1 MLQCPRML
9 TTKSQKHRP
18 AAEQYFDEHL
28 THNDYYSQDEL
39 RPGRWIG
46 RELERLELKEGDVIS
61 REAFL
66 AFCDNRHPVTGE
78 TLTPRRNR
86 DGKRRLYYDFT
97 CSAPKS
103 VSILGVTMNDERI
116 VDAHQAAARI
126 AIKELEQ
133 FAASRVRQDGKN
145 EHRVTGNLVG
155 AEFLHNSSRTLDPQL
170 HTHFVLFNCTYDGGE
185 QRWKALET
193 FVMHDAIHYG
203 TEVYRNE
210 LAKRLHALGYDTERT
225 TKGFEIKGVSPE
237 IRERFSKRSAQIR
250 AAVAEL
256 ERKLDRKLSNNEIAR
271 AVHKARPKKVNG
283 ISHAEV
289 RQHQLDQL
297 SLTENRQLSAVVRT
311 ANGFASR
318 VEHQVDEQ
326 QALDYAQEHV
336 FERAST
342 VPEYKLLHAAL
353 LQGRGQLELS
363 NLKEQIRSSPELVRV
378 AGELSTREILHTE
391 LTLINA
397 VDQGKDR
404 LAPIH
409 LHYIAQ
415 DKNLGA
421 DQRKAVSFILRSPDQ
436 ITGIR
441 GLAGTGKSRT
451 LKELLRAFEEAGRQV
466 VPCAPT
472 GSAAENL
479 RRDGLP
485 AITLQRLLVDEVLQS
500 GLTRHSIIVVDEAG
514 MVSTD
519 DMRKLFSLAVEKC
532 ARVIL
537 CGDTGQHTAVTRGDA
552 LRILEKYSR
561 YSFAE
566 LTENWRQKSAPQY
579 QRAVLKAA
587 RQQSQRAFEL
597 LEKMGAVVESDS
609 VHQQAA
615 DGYIESLKMGKTA
628 LLVSPTW
635 NEIHSLTDHVRTELK
650 RQSLL
655 GNEDDSITV
664 FDSLSWTVAE
674 KKNLRNY
681 VAGQVIVFH
690 RKSGAYAPHESLTV
704 VGVEKKGLRVRQEN
718 GQEKVFRPHSGKTF
732 NVCESKE
739 LSVAPGDKLLLQA
752 RYKAGGQEFVNGE
765 IVQVK
770 AIDQGEIRL
779 SDGRRLP
786 RNFRTFTHGYAVT
799 SHAAQSQTVQDVFV
813 VASSSSLPAIHR
825 RQFYVDISRGKE
837 RCRIFTDDKELL
849 RRRIGD
855 PNERKAAIEL
865 SGLEQALVK
874 AGLIQSPREDQA
886 ETETLSSSRLRR
898 WRGIPAG
905 SVRPDRKLVLV
916 VRQLNAGVNRFRAR
930 IRTVISPHAGQME
943 SMTPRQIQSRGVR
956 I

>member
-1 MLQCPRML
+1 ML
-9 TTKSQKHRP
+9 TTKSQKNRP

-28 THNDYYSQDEL
+28 THNDYYSQGDV

-46 RELERLELKEGDVIS
+46 QGSERLDLKEGEVIG
-61 REAFL
+61 REEFL

-78 TLTPRRNR
+78 ALTPRRNR

-103 VSILGVTMNDERI
+103 VSILGVTMHDQRI
-116 VDAHQAAARI
+116 VDAHLAAARI

-145 EHRVTGNLVG
+145 EHRATGNLVG

-170 HTHFVLFNCTYDGGE
+170 HTHFILFNCTYDPAE

-193 FVMHDAIHYG
+193 FVMHEAIHYG

-210 LAKRLHALGYDTERT
+210 LANRLHALGYETERT
-225 TKGFEIKGVSPE
+225 AKGFEIKGVSPE
-237 IRERFSKRSAQIR
+237 IRERFSKRSSQIKAVVAQ
-250 AAVAEL
+250 L
-256 ERKLDRKLSNNEIAR
+256 EQKRGRKLSNNQIAV
-271 AVHKARPKKVNG
+271 AVHRARPRKVNG
-283 ISHAEV
+283 ISQAEV
-289 RQHQLDQL
+289 RQHQLDQI
-297 SLTENRQLSAVVRT
+297 SSAEHRQLSAVVRS
-311 ANGFASR
+311 ANGSPVR
-318 VEHQVDEQ
+318 VEHPVDEQ
-326 QALDYAQEHV
+326 QALNHAQEHV

-342 VPEYKLLHAAL
+342 IPEYRLLHAAL
-353 LQGRGQLELS
+353 LQGRGQVELAS
-363 NLKEQIRSSPELVRV
+363 LKDRIRSSPEFVRV
-378 AGELSTREILHTE
+378 AGELSTREILYSE
-391 LTLINA
+391 LSLINT

-404 LAPIH
+404 FAPIH
-409 LHYIAQ
+409 PHYIPR
-415 DKNLGA
+415 DETLGA
-421 DQRKAVSFILRSPDQ
+421 DQRQAVSFILRSLDQ

-451 LKELLRAFEEAGRQV
+451 LKELWRAFEDTRRQTV
-466 VPCAPT
+466 SCAPT
-472 GSAAENL
+472 GSAAQNL
-479 RRDGLP
+479 CRDGLP
-485 AITLQRLLVDEVLQS
+485 AITLQRLLVDEALQS
-500 GLTRHSIIVVDEAG
+500 GLARRSIIMVDEAG
-514 MVSTD
+514 IVSTD
-519 DMRKLFSLAVEKC
+519 DMQKLFSLAIQKQ

-537 CGDTGQHTAVTRGDA
+537 CGDTGQHTAVMRGDA

-561 YSFAE
+561 YSFVE

-579 QRAVLKAA
+579 QRAVRKAA

-597 LEKMGAVVESDS
+597 LEKMGAVVESDR

-615 DGYIESLKMGKTA
+615 DAYIESVKMGKSA

-635 NEIHSLTDHVRTELK
+635 NEIHLLTDHVRTELK
-650 RQSLL
+650 RQKLL
-655 GNEDDSITV
+655 GNQERNVTV

-690 RKSGAYAPHESLTV
+690 RRSGAYAVHESLTV
-704 VGVEKKGLRVRQEN
+704 VGVENKALRVRQEN
-718 GQEKVFRPHSGKTF
+718 GRELAFRPDSGKTF
-732 NVCESKE
+732 DVCESKE
-739 LSVAPGDKLLLQA
+739 LTVASGDKLLLQA
-752 RYKAGGQEFVNGE
+752 RCKAGGKEFVNGE

-786 RNFRTFTHGYAVT
+786 RNFRRFAHGYAVT

-813 VASSSSLPAIHR
+813 VASSPSLPAIHR

-849 RRRIGD
+849 RQRISD
-855 PNERKAAIEL
+855 PKERKAAIEL
-865 SGLEQALVK
+865 SGLEQTLVR
-874 AGLIQSPREDQA
+874 AGLIQSPRQDHLESGKA
-886 ETETLSSSRLRR
+886 GASRRHR
-898 WRGIPAG
+898 WRGISTG
-905 SVRPDRKLVLV
+905 SVRPDRKLALV
-916 VRQLNAGVNRFRAR
+916 VRHLNAGVKRFRAR
-930 IRTVISPHAGQME
+930 IRRAIAPDE
-943 SMTPRQIQSRGVR
+943 SRSMAPSQIQSRGVR

>member
-1 MLQCPRML
+1 ML
-9 TTKSQKHRP
+9 TTKSQKNRP

-28 THNDYYSQDEL
+28 THNDYYSQGDI
-39 RPGRWIG
+39 RPGGWIGEGLERLDLKEGEVIG
-46 RELERLELKEGDVIS
+46 REE
-61 REAFL
+61 FL
-66 AFCDNRHPVTGE
+66 AFCDNRHPVTGKA
-78 TLTPRRNR
+78 LTPRRNR

-103 VSILGVTMNDERI
+103 VSILAVTMNDQRI
-116 VDAHQAAARI
+116 VDAHLAAARI

-145 EHRVTGNLVG
+145 EHRATGNLVG

-170 HTHFVLFNCTYDGGE
+170 HTHFVLFNCTYDPDE

-193 FVMHDAIHYG
+193 FVMHEAIHYG

-210 LAKRLHALGYDTERT
+210 LASRLHALGYETERT

-237 IRERFSKRSAQIR
+237 IRERFSKRSNQIK
-250 AAVAEL
+250 AVVVEL
-256 ERKLDRKLSNNEIAR
+256 EQKLGRKLSNNQIAV
-271 AVHKARPKKVNG
+271 AVHRARPKKVKG
-283 ISHAEV
+283 ISQAEV
-289 RQHQLDQL
+289 RQHQLDQI
-297 SLTENRQLSAVVRT
+297 SSAEHRQLSAVVRS
-311 ANGFASR
+311 ANGSPVR
-318 VEHQVDEQ
+318 VEHPVDEQ
-326 QALDYAQEHV
+326 QALDHAQEHV

-342 VPEYKLLHAAL
+342 VPEYRLLHAAL
-353 LQGRGQLELS
+353 LQGRGQFELAS
-363 NLKEQIRSSPELVRV
+363 LKERIRSSPEFVRV
-378 AGELSTREILHTE
+378 AGELSTREILYSE
-391 LTLINA
+391 LSLINT

-404 LAPIH
+404 FAPIH
-409 LHYIAQ
+409 PHYIPR
-415 DKNLGA
+415 DETLGV

-451 LKELLRAFEEAGRQV
+451 LKELWRAFEDTGRQTV
-466 VPCAPT
+466 SCAPT
-472 GSAAENL
+472 GSAAQNL
-479 RRDGLP
+479 CLDGLP
-485 AITLQRLLVDEVLQS
+485 AITLQRLLVDEALQS
-500 GLTRHSIIVVDEAG
+500 GLVRRSIIMVDEAG
-514 MVSTD
+514 VVSTD
-519 DMRKLFSLAVEKC
+519 DMQKLFSLAIQKQ

-537 CGDTGQHTAVTRGDA
+537 CGDTGQHTAVMRGDA

-561 YSFAE
+561 YSFVE
-566 LTENWRQKSAPQY
+566 LAENWRQKSAPQL
-579 QRAVLKAA
+579 QRAVRKAA

-609 VHQQAA
+609 VYQQAA
-615 DGYIESLKMGKTA
+615 DAYIESVKMGKSA

-650 RQSLL
+650 RQKRL
-655 GNEDDSITV
+655 GNQERTVTV

-690 RKSGAYAPHESLTV
+690 RQSGAYAAHESLTV
-704 VGVEKKGLRVRQEN
+704 VGIEKKALRVRQEN
-718 GQEKVFRPHSGKTF
+718 GRELVFRPDSGKTF
-732 NVCESKE
+732 DVCESKE
-739 LSVAPGDKLLLQA
+739 LTVASGDKLLLQA
-752 RYKAGGQEFVNGE
+752 RCKAGGQEFVNGE

-786 RNFRTFTHGYAVT
+786 RNFRTFAHGYAVT

-813 VASSSSLPAIHR
+813 VASSASLPAIHR

-837 RCRIFTDDKELL
+837 RCRIFTDNKELL
-849 RRRIGD
+849 RQRIGEAK
-855 PNERKAAIEL
+855 ERKAAIEL
-865 SGLEQALVK
+865 SGLEQALVR
-874 AGLIQSPREDQA
+874 AGLIQSPRQGHFESD
-886 ETETLSSSRLRR
+886 ETGVSRLHR
-898 WRGIPAG
+898 WRGIPTG

-916 VRQLNAGVNRFRAR
+916 VRHLNAGVNRFRAR
-930 IRTVISPHAGQME
+930 IRRPIAPRE
-943 SMTPRQIQSRGVR
+943 SQSMAPSQIQSRGVR